1 MISAKTGAKS
11 VKIEFA
17 TQTQKDTQSRESSSL
32 QPIDAKSR
40 IFEFAA
46 IRRKDRRKV
55 GKNRVCARR
64 TQSYITYRCLRLC
77 KRQGCEGVR

>member
-11 VKIEFA
+11 RIFEFA
-17 TQTQKDTQSRESSSL
+17 TQTQKDTQSREIPSL

-55 GKNRVCARR
+55 GKNRVCDRR
-64 TQSYITYRCLRLC
+64 TQSYTTYRVCTSAQ
-77 KRQGCEGVR
+77 RQGCEGVR